1 MQISPVRGL
10 HGAAFGHVIGSRRR
24 YPLRWCCA
32 SRTDRQG
39 APGNE
44 GVADAGSGLWSS
56 RRREVDAVCPIA
68 ELTPSLTLR
77 VDAIEGAMWKY
88 QIPPEQS
95 GIAAYSVMHAIAVP
109 NLRRGQVVIAD
120 AVSGVE
126 PARAGWASTAEAAG
140 VSLRVIEVVCA
151 DVNEHRRR
159 VEQRANDLPGFT
171 LPTWDEVQRVADE
184 YEPRTDD
191 RLVIDSTRPLE
202 ETVRQALDYLELH
215 VR

>member
-1 MQISPVRGL
+1 MLVQVCGL
-10 HGAAFGHVIGSRRR
+10 PGAGKSTLSA
-24 YPLRWCCA
+24 A
-32 SRTDRQG
+32 
-39 APGNE
+39 
-44 GVADAGSGLWSS
+44 
-56 RRREVDAVCPIA
+56 IA

-140 VSLRVIEVVCA
+140 VPLRVIEVVCA

-171 LPTWDEVQRVADE
+171 LPTWDEVQRAADE

-202 ETVRQALDYLELH
+202 ETVRQALDYLDLH
-215 VR
+215 AR